1 MNRAESIT
9 IAARHGP
16 PVALPLASRRPV
28 RMHALITAVAA
39 ASLAPRFERR
49 GLQAFTLLLLPW
61 MIPNASQKDTLLK
74 DAQAD
79 DPHAGSIM
87 RRLFG

>member
-1 MNRAESIT
+1 
-9 IAARHGP
+9 
-16 PVALPLASRRPV
+16 
-28 RMHALITAVAA
+28 
-39 ASLAPRFERR
+39 
-49 GLQAFTLLLLPW
+49 LQAFTLLLLPW